1 MWLGFWFG
9 NHLVFCNVLRICCS
23 FIQGS
28 QKILYKVFKPGQ
40 LFEIWQIFALKW
52 VILKG
57 LLFIYRIIHIMNTVF
72 FLFVEKDLINVVFVV
87 FDVFDTI
94 PNMLNWI
101 VGYSTRKIV
110 CVSWRNISFFWMNFW
125 YQVPLC
131 CLIIIISSEA
141 TLNFFFWGRDNNKA
155 KKSI

>member
-1 MWLGFWFG
+1 L
-9 NHLVFCNVLRICCS
+9 
-23 FIQGS
+23 
-28 QKILYKVFKPGQ
+28 
-40 LFEIWQIFALKW
+40 
-52 VILKG
+52 ILKG

-110 CVSWRNISFFWMNFW
+110 CVS
-125 YQVPLC
+125 
-131 CLIIIISSEA
+131 
-141 TLNFFFWGRDNNKA
+141 
-155 KKSI
+155 

>member
-1 MWLGFWFG
+1 M
-9 NHLVFCNVLRICCS
+9 
-23 FIQGS
+23 
-28 QKILYKVFKPGQ
+28 
-40 LFEIWQIFALKW
+40 
-52 VILKG
+52 ILKG

-110 CVSWRNISFFWMNFW
+110 CV
-125 YQVPLC
+125 
-131 CLIIIISSEA
+131 CLEEIFLFSE
-141 TLNFFFWGRDNNKA
+141 
-155 KKSI
+155 

>member
-1 MWLGFWFG
+1 
-9 NHLVFCNVLRICCS
+9 
-23 FIQGS
+23 
-28 QKILYKVFKPGQ
+28 
-40 LFEIWQIFALKW
+40 

-101 VGYSTRKIV
+101 VGLYIV
-110 CVSWRNISFFWMNFW
+110 LEKLCV
-125 YQVPLC
+125 
-131 CLIIIISSEA
+131 CLEEIFLFSE
-141 TLNFFFWGRDNNKA
+141 
-155 KKSI
+155 